1 MTSHNLKVRILSP
14 FDDKIELMAQ
24 LLKDEASVELR
35 PIEQASQTKVSVLLV
50 DRKFSLIV
58 ELKDDAKRSSL
69 EAIGLATYSNSPAT
83 VLSYVSIFESLWR
96 QSELYEKLK
105 IHDKLQNEFITM
117 AAHEL
122 RTPIQPVLALSQHLL
137 SHDTSLDF
145 KERQQYLDIIVR
157 NAVRLQHL
165 TEDILDITKI
175 ETHSLQLKMEPTD
188 VNQVILKSIQD
199 AQDQLDKKEIK
210 LQFTYSKINREPNL
224 VKADRRRLAQVMAN
238 LLNNSIKFTP
248 KGEIY
253 VTVKREAGFLL
264 VQIKDTG
271 SGIDP
276 KVMGNL
282 FSKFVSKSVTGTG
295 LGLYISRGIVE
306 AHGGNIRAENNSDS
320 KGASFTFSLPVI
332 NQDNNNKYFL

>member
-1 MTSHNLKVRILSP
+1 MSSHNLKVRILSP

-24 LLKDEASVELR
+24 LLKDEASVEVR

-58 ELKDDAKRSSL
+58 ELKDDAKESSL

-199 AQDQLDKKEIK
+199 AQDELDKKEIK
-210 LQFTYSKINREPNL
+210 LQFTSKINREANL

-248 KGEIY
+248 KGEIH
-253 VTVKREAGFLL
+253 VTVKREAGFVL

-276 KVMGNL
+276 EVMGNL

-306 AHGGNIRAENNSDS
+306 AHGGSIRAENNSDS
-320 KGASFTFSLPVI
+320 KGASFTFSLPAI
-332 NQDNNNKYFL
+332 NQDSNNKYFL

>member
-1 MTSHNLKVRILSP
+1 
-14 FDDKIELMAQ
+14 
-24 LLKDEASVELR
+24 
-35 PIEQASQTKVSVLLV
+35 
-50 DRKFSLIV
+50 
-58 ELKDDAKRSSL
+58 
-69 EAIGLATYSNSPAT
+69 
-83 VLSYVSIFESLWR
+83 
-96 QSELYEKLK
+96 
-105 IHDKLQNEFITM
+105 
-117 AAHEL
+117 
-122 RTPIQPVLALSQHLL
+122 LL

-248 KGEIY
+248 KGEIH
-253 VTVKREAGFLL
+253 VTVKREAGFVL

-332 NQDNNNKYFL
+332 NQDSNNK

>member
-1 MTSHNLKVRILSP
+1 MSSHNLKVRILSP

-24 LLKDEASVELR
+24 LLKDEASVEVR

-58 ELKDDAKRSSL
+58 ELKDDAKESSL

-145 KERQQYLDIIVR
+145 KERQEYLDIIVR

-199 AQDQLDKKEIK
+199 AQDELDKKEIK
-210 LQFTYSKINREPNL
+210 LQFTSKINREPNL

-248 KGEIY
+248 KGEIH
-253 VTVKREAGFLL
+253 VTVKREAGFVL
-264 VQIKDTG
+264 VQIRDTG

-276 KVMGNL
+276 EVMGNL

-306 AHGGNIRAENNSDS
+306 AHGGSIRAENNSDS
-320 KGASFTFSLPVI
+320 KGASFTFSLPAI
-332 NQDNNNKYFL
+332 NQDSNNKYFL

>member
-1 MTSHNLKVRILSP
+1 MSSHNLKVRILSP

-24 LLKDEASVELR
+24 LLKDEASVEVR

-58 ELKDDAKRSSL
+58 ELKDDAKESSL

-199 AQDQLDKKEIK
+199 AQDELDKKEIK
-210 LQFTYSKINREPNL
+210 LQFTSKINREANL

-248 KGEIY
+248 KGEIH
-253 VTVKREAGFLL
+253 VTVKREAGFVL
-264 VQIKDTG
+264 VQIRDTG

-276 KVMGNL
+276 EVMGNL

-320 KGASFTFSLPVI
+320 KGASFTFSLPAI
-332 NQDNNNKYFL
+332 NQDSNNKYFL